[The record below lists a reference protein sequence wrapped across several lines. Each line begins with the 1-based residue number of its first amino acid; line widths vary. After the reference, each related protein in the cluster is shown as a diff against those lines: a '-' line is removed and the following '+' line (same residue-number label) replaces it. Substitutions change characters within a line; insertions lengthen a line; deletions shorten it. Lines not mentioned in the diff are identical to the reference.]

1 MTILEQAIKID
12 GLRIYAYHG
21 VDPQEAIVGAWY
33 TVSITMNADATAA
46 VLSDDLDGTVN
57 YAKVADIVKQQM
69 LVRSA
74 LLEHVAGRI
83 AQSLL
88 NEFPTLQSVTV
99 TVSKEN
105 PPVGIPCKSSS
116 FTLTAEKD

>member
-46 VLSDDLDGTVN
+46 VLFDDLDGTVN

-83 AQSLL
+83 ANALL
-88 NEFPTLQSVTV
+88 ESIPAIKSITV
-99 TVSKEN
+99 KVCKEH
-105 PPVGIPCKSSS
+105 PPVCSPCEASS
-116 FTLTAEKD
+116 FILTVKR